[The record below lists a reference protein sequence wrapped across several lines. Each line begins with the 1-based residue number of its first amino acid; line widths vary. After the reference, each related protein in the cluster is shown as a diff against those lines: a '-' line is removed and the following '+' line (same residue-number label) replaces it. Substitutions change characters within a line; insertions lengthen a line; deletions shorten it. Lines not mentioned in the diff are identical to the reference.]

1 MEVNQYDVEE
11 NQTLTT
17 LVLSKDGVNLAA
29 FWARML
35 TGFGFNK
42 RFNPLYVMENIV
54 PTFDSSFNY
63 SIIEENQWEY
73 SFSIHAFYDP
83 MLNLI
88 VIRSDVYSKAL
99 EGDIIAQSTITHE
112 LCHYFQNLLLD
123 FLNTIQCLEY
133 KTEDCKINSVQMQNQ
148 ENQTDSITFLILQP
162 NSLFTGKT
170 DEEIIDFYIIKP
182 LVKTIEALLKLVGK
196 EILSDI
202 KSLHLL
208 QNLKNIQEELC
219 AVWLF

>member
-1 MEVNQYDVEE
+1 
-11 NQTLTT
+11 
-17 LVLSKDGVNLAA
+17 
-29 FWARML
+29 
-35 TGFGFNK
+35 
-42 RFNPLYVMENIV
+42 
-54 PTFDSSFNY
+54 
-63 SIIEENQWEY
+63 
-73 SFSIHAFYDP
+73 

-88 VIRSDVYSKAL
+88 VIRSDVYNKAL

-170 DEEIIDFYIIKP
+170 DKEIIDFYIIKP

-202 KSLHLL
+202 KSLPLL

-219 AVWLF
+219 AV

>member
-54 PTFDSSFNY
+54 PNFDSSFNY

-88 VIRSDVYSKAL
+88 VIRSDVYNKAL

-148 ENQTDSITFLILQP
+148 ENQTDSITCLILKP
-162 NSLFTGKT
+162 DELFMGKT
-170 DEEIIDFYIIKP
+170 DEEIFDFYIGKP
-182 LVKTIEALLKLVGK
+182 LVKALDGLLKVVGK
-196 EILSDI
+196 KFLSEV
-202 KSLHLL
+202 KTLPLYQKLTS
-208 QNLKNIQEELC
+208 EVLC
-219 AVWLF
+219 AS

>member
-54 PTFDSSFNY
+54 PNFDSSFNY

-88 VIRSDVYSKAL
+88 VIRSDVYNQAFK
-99 EGDIIAQSTITHE
+99 GDIIAQSTITHE

-123 FLNTIQCLEY
+123 FLNTM
-133 KTEDCKINSVQMQNQ
+133 S
-148 ENQTDSITFLILQP
+148 
-162 NSLFTGKT
+162 
-170 DEEIIDFYIIKP
+170 
-182 LVKTIEALLKLVGK
+182 
-196 EILSDI
+196 ILSDYPTRCWI
-202 KSLHLL
+202 KANSSMDGAY
-208 QNLKNIQEELC
+208 EP
-219 AVWLF
+219 VTS